1 MIICTRTLLFITCL
15 SQAENKGT
23 WKIRTMSQAISA
35 SSVPLHLPMVGTP
48 TLVQPGI
55 ALTHIS

>member
-1 MIICTRTLLFITCL
+1 MIIWTRTPLPDLAQPL
-15 SQAENKGT
+15 GEQRHVEDQDHVGGAE
-23 WKIRTMSQAISA
+23 RLERALA
-35 SSVPLHLPMVGTP
+35 LADVGTP